1 MVAGALLWG
10 HLSRMDTQ
18 GKLTVCVSLFSG
30 LKQEGIVT
38 PKVSQIVRLKALVI
52 TAVVLGLGE
61 LFVEE
66 VLIGLGGFCL
76 SQVRVFQDCFVN
88 QR

>member
-1 MVAGALLWG
+1 MK
-10 HLSRMDTQ
+10 TQ

-30 LKQEGIVT
+30 LKHEGIVT

-52 TAVVLGLGE
+52 TIVGLGLEE

-66 VLIGLGGFCL
+66 VLIGLGGFRL
-76 SQVRVFQDCFVN
+76 SLVRVFQDCSVHH
-88 QR
+88 R